1 MSKPREQ
8 VAQSDRLTRQ
18 GVRDLSG
25 PRNGK
30 RIVRKCGTSCEVCDG
45 TGWQEDRLYGDWI
58 RTCPRCGGTG
68 LLTVWLEVV
77 QGNTTSR

>member
-1 MSKPREQ
+1 M
-8 VAQSDRLTRQ
+8 SDRLTRQ
-18 GVRDLSG
+18 GVRNLDG

-30 RIVRKCGTSCEVCDG
+30 RKVCKRGNPCPDCDG

-68 LLTVWLEVV
+68 LLTVWLEIV
-77 QGNTTSR
+77 QENAMSR